1 VPLSWLSRNL
11 IGEITDMNAPILV
24 IDGEV
29 TTPLS
34 LTYDELSAFPE
45 SDQVRDVSR
54 FQPSRSGDGVTLES
68 ILQRVSQ
75 TDAASYLTLHAT
87 ADDFAASIPLES
99 VRAEGI
105 IVYSVDDQP
114 MTLGQGG
121 PVRFLIRNPAACHT
135 EELDDCANVKFLDR
149 IELTSGRGRDT
160 RPIDDEKHEE
170 LHRRQD
176 AEAGGH
182 EH

>member
-1 VPLSWLSRNL
+1 M
-11 IGEITDMNAPILV
+11 TTPILV

-45 SDQVRDVSR
+45 SEQVRDVSR
-54 FQPSRSGDGVTLES
+54 FQPSRNGDGVTLES

-75 TDAASYLTLHAT
+75 TAAASYLTLHAT
-87 ADDFAASIPLES
+87 EDDFAASIPLEA

-105 IVYSVDDQP
+105 IVYRVDDRP
-114 MTLGQGG
+114 MTLEQGG
-121 PVRFLIRNPAACHT
+121 PVRFLIRDPAACHT

-160 RPIDDEKHEE
+160 RPTDDEQHEE
-170 LHRRQD
+170 LHRQQD